1 MAVNYGD
8 YVVNNQYII
17 PKDKCQVV
25 NACIE
30 RVLEGAAKGMEV
42 YGVTLQDDRRL
53 TVYNAINEALEEI
66 DDFSKY
72 VGKAIWEAEQY
83 AQPFTDE
90 LKAVANDAARI
101 FVRLQTI
108 KTRLDNDARLR
119 SSDDNANQA
128 G

>member
-8 YVVNNQYII
+8 YVVNNQYLI
-17 PKDKCQVV
+17 PKDKCQIV

-30 RVLEGAAKGMEV
+30 RILERAAKGMDV
-42 YGVTLQDDRRL
+42 YGVTLQDDKRL

-72 VGKAIWEAEQY
+72 IGKAIWEAEQY
-83 AQPFTDE
+83 AQPFTGE

-108 KTRLDNDARLR
+108 KTRLDNDARIGAEE
-119 SSDDNANQA
+119 SQF
-128 G
+128 